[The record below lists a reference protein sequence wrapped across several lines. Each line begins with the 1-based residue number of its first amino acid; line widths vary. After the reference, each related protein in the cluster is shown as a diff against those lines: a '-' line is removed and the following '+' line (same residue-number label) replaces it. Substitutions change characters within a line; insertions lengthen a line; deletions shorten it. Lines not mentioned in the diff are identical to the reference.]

1 MPEAKEDFRKIG
13 SKIRRL
19 RRMKKMRLIDLA
31 KEANCSESL
40 LSKIEH
46 GRSSPSLKI
55 LHRIAQALDS
65 SIANLFEVPR
75 EDEVLINA
83 EGERPVIAL
92 KKNGEKPG
100 ITLERLT
107 LGAAD
112 DRIDGNIHVVPP
124 GVSSGGE
131 ITHEG
136 QEIGYV
142 LTGELELVVSDRHY
156 RLLPGTSFHF
166 SSLLPHSYSNPGKE
180 VTRVLWVDSPP
191 TF

>member
-1 MPEAKEDFRKIG
+1 MTEEMADFRNVG
-13 SKIRRL
+13 AKIRRL

-31 KEANCSESL
+31 KEVNCSESL

-55 LHRIAQALDS
+55 LHRIAQAVDI
-65 SIANLFEVPR
+65 SIAKLFESPR

-83 EGERPVIAL
+83 EGDRPVITL

-107 LGAAD
+107 LGTAD
-112 DRIDGNIHVVPP
+112 DTIDGNIHIVPP

-142 LTGELELVVSDRHY
+142 LAGELELVVSGRHY
-156 RLLPGTSFHF
+156 RLQPGTSFHF

-180 VTRVLWVDSPP
+180 VTRVFWVDSPP